1 MQNPSAHV
9 LNAVLPTSSEE
20 MKAGKNFTQEVQI
33 KMYLFRKSSI
43 TSEPLV
49 HLKNATA
56 IIPWAW
62 GNETPF
68 L

>member
-9 LNAVLPTSSEE
+9 SHVFLPTSSEK
-20 MKAGKNFTQEVQI
+20 MRAGKIFTKELRI

-56 IIPWAW
+56 IIPWGW

>member
-9 LNAVLPTSSEE
+9 LHAFLSTNSEE
-20 MKAGKNFTQEVQI
+20 MKARKIFTRELQI

>member
-9 LNAVLPTSSEE
+9 SNAFSPTSSEE
-20 MKAGKNFTQEVQI
+20 MKAGKIFTRELQI
-33 KMYLFRKSSI
+33 KMYIFRKSSI

-56 IIPWAW
+56 IIPWGW